1 VFTKYRV
8 ILTVS
13 IYLSISKCLVGG
25 QYRRSICAVIFALKY
40 FKILINHTNYLP
52 IFEKNPMHGTTALS
66 EWTTLSKVNSTYRV
80 TYGDL
85 HGDTRNFQGIIRM
98 DKLWYSWS
106 QSEVNVRDR
115 IPRDHPRY
123 SEKVVTFGL
132 RTANVRIETSRE
144 RQGVILHPWH
154 TCGSSRERFL
164 LSKLL
169 Y

>member
-1 VFTKYRV
+1 MSSPVDAQLRRHDCHHMGQIAQGLRSGSSPRCVVSGAKYRDKRSQPRAV
-8 ILTVS
+8 P
-13 IYLSISKCLVGG
+13 SKSR
-25 QYRRSICAVIFALKY
+25 YS
-40 FKILINHTNYLP
+40 
-52 IFEKNPMHGTTALS
+52 TALS

-85 HGDTRNFQGIIRM
+85 HGDTRNFLGIIRM

-144 RQGVILHPWH
+144 RQGVILLPWH
-154 TCGSSRERFL
+154 TFGSSRERFP
-164 LSKLL
+164 
-169 Y
+169 